1 MSLAQKYKD
10 LTLASGRRVRIWAL
24 AWSNPAPQQTYAVQ
38 IGGEGPEKERRED
51 GSWRRIKS
59 LEELRQENEILEREI
74 AQYNLDHDWVD
85 LKSDYDSDDGWEIR
99 RKRKERSRSKSKD
112 KKNGK

>member
-1 MSLAQKYKD
+1 MSLAQKFKSFK
-10 LTLASGRRVRIWAL
+10 LKSGREVRIWAL

-74 AQYNLDHDWVD
+74 AQYSLDHDWVD